1 MIKYYQ
7 EKNLH
12 KDDEK
17 EREFYKTENII
28 KRIDESNKRELD
40 RKNLLLK

>member
-7 EKNLH
+7 EKNQGKEYL
-12 KDDEK
+12 K

-28 KRIDESNKRELD
+28 KRIEELN
-40 RKNLLLK
+40 R